1 MRHDYQEMAAKRLM
15 TLDELSAR
23 LDQIEN
29 TRASALQNLGAIEDI
44 QERVEDLERDRD
56 ALLEAYANAT
66 PEILESL
73 EPVERHRIYRMLRLE
88 VLVGLDGSL
97 NGSIANSLSGAAVF
111 SLAEWNRRPGGPG
124 GSSLRARRLV
134 DPQESVETA
143 RRT

>member
-1 MRHDYQEMAAKRLM
+1 LEKLGEVESMRHDYQEMAAKRLM

-56 ALLEAYANAT
+56 ALLEAYADAT

-73 EPVERHRIYRMLRLE
+73 
-88 VLVGLDGSL
+88 D
-97 NGSIANSLSGAAVF
+97 
-111 SLAEWNRRPGGPG
+111 
-124 GSSLRARRLV
+124 
-134 DPQESVETA
+134 D
-143 RRT
+143 

>member
-1 MRHDYQEMAAKRLM
+1 MAAKRLM

-29 TRASALQNLGAIEDI
+29 TRASALQNLGAIEDR

-56 ALLEAYANAT
+56 ALLEAYADAT

-73 EPVERHRIYRMLRLE
+73 EPEVRHRVYRMLRLE

-111 SLAEWNRRPGGPG
+111 SLAE
-124 GSSLRARRLV
+124 
-134 DPQESVETA
+134 
-143 RRT
+143 